1 MTGNLPIEVS
11 QCASH
16 SLNLTLTYREFTGN
30 GAPGLTRVQTAIERG
45 ALMGES
51 RAVILDA
58 WPPDSPHGHAQG
70 LRDALAR
77 IGHRQ
82 VASVSIQRAAA
93 RASHDFVNRLLK
105 LSATE
110 SWTEI
115 YVLGAPDIT
124 LLSSRQR
131 VELEGVLES
140 SRVLYW
146 ESDAWGRGKPV
157 APQVRFWLRNAD
169 IVVHTGGFN
178 SIQRLTSP
186 STRIR
191 FAPPC
196 YCHQT
201 FADAERRAPGPEGSG
216 RVVMI
221 ANNVTKTRVP
231 VPGITGIAGGFAR
244 WRAALILSRQLGPET
259 FHLHGKGWP
268 SQWSR
273 GPLPFHRQVSVMRDS
288 TAVAIW
294 DHFQARTNYASNRLP
309 IALLSGR
316 PVFSSPVR
324 QANWLP
330 DALLGLNFRTSIA
343 ELVASVKEAVGTTT
357 ASTTRNPAETW
368 EWVRHRLSTA
378 RLGEFFVEQMH
389 QGSYPNLP
397 FPWSR
402 HRDAEIEFRPTTTDL
417 HD

>member
-1 MTGNLPIEVS
+1 
-11 QCASH
+11 
-16 SLNLTLTYREFTGN
+16 
-30 GAPGLTRVQTAIERG
+30 
-45 ALMGES
+45 MGES

-58 WPPDSPHGHAQG
+58 WPLDSPHGHAQG

-77 IGHRQ
+77 IGHRHP
-82 VASVSIQRAAA
+82 AIISIRGTAA
-93 RASHDFVNRLLK
+93 RASHDFVNRLLT

-110 SWTEI
+110 SWTEV

-131 VELEGVLES
+131 VELEGALGS

-146 ESDAWGRGKPV
+146 ESDAWGRGKRV
-157 APQVRFWLRNAD
+157 APQVRFWLRSAD
-169 IVVHTGGFN
+169 VVVHTGGFN

-201 FADAERRAPGPEGSG
+201 FADAERHAPDPAGSG

-231 VPGITGIAGGFAR
+231 VPGITGIASGFAR
-244 WRAALILSRQLGPET
+244 WRAALNLSRQLGPET

-273 GPLPFHRQVSVMRDS
+273 GPLPFDRQISVIRDS
-288 TAVAIW
+288 AAVAIW
-294 DHFQARTNYASNRLP
+294 DHFQARANYASNRLP

-316 PVFSSPVR
+316 PIFSSPVR
-324 QANWLP
+324 QASWLP
-330 DALLGLNFRTSIA
+330 DELPGLNFRTSIA
-343 ELVASVKEAVGTTT
+343 ELVDSVKAAAG
-357 ASTTRNPAETW
+357 STTQNPTETW
-368 EWVRHRLSTA
+368 EWVRRRLSTA

-389 QGSYPNLP
+389 HGSYPNLP
-397 FPWSR
+397 FPWSSPQNA
-402 HRDAEIEFRPTTTDL
+402 DVES
-417 HD
+417 